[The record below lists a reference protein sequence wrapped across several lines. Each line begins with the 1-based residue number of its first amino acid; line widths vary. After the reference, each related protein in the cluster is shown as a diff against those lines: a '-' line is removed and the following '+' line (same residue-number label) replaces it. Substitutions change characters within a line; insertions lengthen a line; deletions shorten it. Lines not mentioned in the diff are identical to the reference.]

1 MIGAPPGLNG
11 KGGFGGKQAPLGGS
25 SKKMMDLASLVID
38 EEDFEQSFA
47 ETKNET

>member
-1 MIGAPPGLNG
+1 
-11 KGGFGGKQAPLGGS
+11 
-25 SKKMMDLASLVID
+25 MMDLASLVID